1 MSLLEEADR
10 LREAFEVEVASAT
23 TAEAL
28 ERLRVRWLG
37 RRGLLRRL
45 FDGVRELPPEER
57 RRAGRALNE
66 LKAAVAARLQE
77 RARALGPSAPPT
89 KAPPLDLTRPGH
101 RPRLGHLHPLTQTI
115 EDIVAIFGRLGFSLA
130 HGPDVELTYYN
141 FDALNTPPEHISR
154 SPSDNFYIT
163 DEVVLRSQTSPV
175 QIRVMEQQPPP
186 VQVIS
191 VGRCYR
197 PDTVDATH
205 CFMFHQ
211 VEGLMVDEDVTFADL
226 KGVLTLFYR
235 EYLGPDIQVRIL
247 PHFFPFTEPSGE
259 VHLSCVF
266 CGGEGCGVC
275 GGTGW
280 LEGGGCGMVDP
291 NVFAAVGYD
300 AERYT
305 GFAFGLGVE
314 RMAML
319 RHGIGDIRLFFEN
332 DVRFLEQ
339 F

>member
-1 MSLLEEADR
+1 MSLLEEARR
-10 LREAFEVEVASAT
+10 LREAFEAEAASAT
-23 TAEAL
+23 TSEAL
-28 ERLRVRWLG
+28 EQLRIRYLG
-37 RRGLLRRL
+37 RRGLVRRL
-45 FDGVRELPPEER
+45 FDRLRELPSADR
-57 RRAGRALNE
+57 RDAGRTLNQ
-66 LKAAVAARLQE
+66 LKDAVTARLGE
-77 RARALGPSAPPT
+77 RAAALGPAAPT
-89 KAPPLDLTRPGH
+89 KAPPLDLTRPGV

-115 EDIVAIFGRLGFSLA
+115 DDIVAIFGRLGFSLA
-130 HGPDVELTYYN
+130 HGPDVELTHYN

-154 SPSDNFYIT
+154 SPSDNFYVT

-175 QIRVMEQQPPP
+175 QIRVMERQPPP

-235 EYLGPDIQVRIL
+235 EYLGPELQVRIL

-319 RHGIGDIRLFFEN
+319 RHGVGDIRLFFEN

>member
-1 MSLLEEADR
+1 MSLFEEVANLGRASAED
-10 LREAFEVEVASAT
+10 VASAA
-23 TAEAL
+23 TAEAV
-28 ERLRVRWLG
+28 EALRVRYLG
-37 RRGLLRRL
+37 RRGLLRNL
-45 FDGVRELPPEER
+45 FERVRDLPQEDR
-57 RRAGRALNE
+57 REAGRVLNE
-66 LKAAVAARLQE
+66 LKAVISAALEERLRLLAPKLRQEVLAV
-77 RARALGPSAPPT
+77 
-89 KAPPLDLTRPGH
+89 DLSYPGR
-101 RPRLGHLHPLTQTI
+101 RPRLGRLHPLTQTM
-115 EDIVAIFGRLGFSLA
+115 EEIVATFGRLGFRLA

-141 FDALNTPPEHISR
+141 FDALNTPPDHISR
-154 SPSDNFYIT
+154 SPTDNFYIT
-163 DEVVLRSQTSPV
+163 DDVVLRSQTSPV
-175 QIRVMEQQPPP
+175 QVRTMEKQPPP

-211 VEGLMVDEDVTFADL
+211 VEGLMVDERVTFADL
-226 KGVLTLFYR
+226 KGVLTLFYQ
-235 EYLGPDIQVRIL
+235 EYLGPDVRVRFL
-247 PHFFPFTEPSGE
+247 PHFFPFTEPSAE
-259 VHLSCVF
+259 VHMSCVF
-266 CGGEGCGVC
+266 CRGSGCSVC
-275 GGTGW
+275 GRTGW

-305 GFAFGLGVE
+305 GFAFGLGIE

-319 RHGIGDIRLFFEN
+319 RHGINDIRLFFEN

>member
-1 MSLLEEADR
+1 MALVDEVER
-10 LREAFEVEVASAT
+10 LQDAFSAEVAST
-23 TAEAL
+23 ETAEAL
-28 ERLRVRWLG
+28 EGLRVRYLG
-37 RRGLLRRL
+37 RQGLLRGL
-45 FDGVRELPPEER
+45 FDRLPEVPTEER
-57 RRAGRALNE
+57 REAGRVLNE
-66 LKAAVAARLQE
+66 LKSAIAAALRERASALAPAVQPAAV
-77 RARALGPSAPPT
+77 
-89 KAPPLDLTRPGH
+89 PLDLTRPGV
-101 RPRLGHLHPLTQTI
+101 RPRVGRLHPLTQAI
-115 EDIVAIFGRLGFSLA
+115 DEIVAIFGRLGFSLA

-141 FDALNTPPEHISR
+141 FDALNAPPDHISR

-175 QIRVMEQQPPP
+175 QVRTMEQQQPP

-235 EYLGPDIQVRIL
+235 EYLGPDIEVRLL

-259 VHLSCVF
+259 VHMSCVF
-266 CGGEGCGVC
+266 CRGAGCKVC
-275 GGTGW
+275 KGTGW
-280 LEGGGCGMVDP
+280 VEGAGFGMVDP
-291 NVFAAVGYD
+291 NVFEAVGYD
-300 AERYT
+300 TERYT
-305 GFAFGLGVE
+305 GFAFGQGIE
-314 RMAML
+314 RLAML
-319 RHGIGDIRLFFEN
+319 RHGINDIRLFFEN

>member
-1 MSLLEEADR
+1 MALVDEARR
-10 LREAFEVEVASAT
+10 LQEAFTTEVASAT
-23 TAEAL
+23 SAQAL
-28 ERLRVRWLG
+28 EELRGRYLG
-37 RRGLLRRL
+37 RQGLLRGL
-45 FDGVRELPPEER
+45 FDRIREVSPEGRREAGRSLNEVKAAITTALEER
-57 RRAGRALNE
+57 I
-66 LKAAVAARLQE
+66 AAPASGAEPETR
-77 RARALGPSAPPT
+77 
-89 KAPPLDLTRPGH
+89 PLDLTRPGV

-115 EDIVAIFGRLGFSLA
+115 DEIVAIFGRLGFSLA

-141 FDALNTPPEHISR
+141 FDALNTPLGYVSR
-154 SPSDNFYIT
+154 SPSDTFYIT
-163 DEVVLRSQTSPV
+163 DDVVLRTQTSPV
-175 QIRVMEQQPPP
+175 QIRVMEKQAPP

-205 CFMFHQ
+205 CFMFYQ

-235 EYLGPDIQVRIL
+235 EYLGRDVEVRLL

-259 VHLSCVF
+259 VHMSCVF
-266 CGGEGCGVC
+266 CHGPGCNVC
-275 GGTGW
+275 KGTGW
-280 LEGGGCGMVDP
+280 LEGAGFGMVDP
-291 NVFAAVGYD
+291 NVLEAVGYD
-300 AERYT
+300 SERYT
-305 GFAFGLGVE
+305 GFAFGLGIE

-319 RHGIGDIRLFFEN
+319 RHGINDIRLFFES